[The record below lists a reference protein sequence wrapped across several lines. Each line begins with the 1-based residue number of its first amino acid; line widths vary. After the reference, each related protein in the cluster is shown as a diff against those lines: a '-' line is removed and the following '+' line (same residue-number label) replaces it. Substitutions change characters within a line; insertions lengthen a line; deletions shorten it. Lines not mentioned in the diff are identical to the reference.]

1 MTVVSVPETTLV
13 KGYYP
18 DSINYALIPEP
29 FIEIENSAQVLDKQ
43 MCVVDEVY
51 QEYVTPDS
59 VLLEQGKQ
67 TKINQL
73 KANRVA
79 EMEVKT
85 PKPSS
90 LQIYK
95 IDGVFRTFKIKISDI
110 AILNSRIIRLQNAV
124 AGTTAQW
131 TDIDNNRLDLTLE
144 QFKTLAN
151 HLDDRDQNLFTFYTE
166 KLNEIN
172 AISIDGEYFDE
183 NQEPIS
189 ALQALENININLI

>member
-1 MTVVSVPETTLV
+1 MIKVNYDTETTLV

-18 DSINYALIPEP
+18 DLINYALIPEP

-43 MCVVDEVY
+43 MCVVNGVY
-51 QEYVTPDS
+51 QEYVTPDN

-67 TKINQL
+67 TKIAQL
-73 KANRVA
+73 KTERNRLLLGAQTYTITVSDISCSFSLSNA
-79 EMEVKT
+79 DL
-85 PKPSS
+85 PNLIARQSS
-90 LQIYK
+90 L
-95 IDGVFRTFKIKISDI
+95 GSPSETFGWNDI
-110 AILNSRIIRLQNAV
+110 N
-124 AGTTAQW
+124 
-131 TDIDNNRLDLTLE
+131 NNRIELNKATFLSLIRHININDIGVWDL
-144 QFKTLAN
+144 
-151 HLDDRDQNLFTFYTE
+151 YTA